1 MLLLLEETQKIL
13 FRLLLLFSFK
23 VTSVHAPPGSVT
35 WNQLISFSLPEDSWK
50 HLNPGLLHSH
60 QRQTKSQDFSENK
73 SNRKSWN
80 TLKFSGLKAP
90 VWSLVKV
97 LSIVHLIHSL
107 NHFKDK
113 LSPAEFDHGG
123 SVEQNP
129 PPPLSLLTPPAAARQ
144 WIRSYFYLRRP
155 PAPQTQPTDTH
166 LQWLAVN
173 WFHTPATAG
182 RGCSRSWKRL

>member
-50 HLNPGLLHSH
+50 RLNPGLLHSH

-113 LSPAEFDHGG
+113 LSLAEFDHGG

-129 PPPLSLLTPPAAARQ
+129 PPHSPSSL
-144 WIRSYFYLRRP
+144 RP
-155 PAPQTQPTDTH
+155 PPLASELGATFISGVHRLPRPSRQTPTSSD
-166 LQWLAVN
+166 
-173 WFHTPATAG
+173 
-182 RGCSRSWKRL
+182 